1 MLAKCYFVPSNWSWL
16 NKTTF
21 LHCVFQAHHVYA
33 ELTEA
38 KQQFDQM
45 AEDNLK
51 ILAEIKESL
60 GQTVEESS
68 QKSHEEL
75 EDAQQKM

>member
-1 MLAKCYFVPSNWSWL
+1 
-16 NKTTF
+16 
-21 LHCVFQAHHVYA
+21 
-33 ELTEA
+33 
-38 KQQFDQM
+38 M

>member
-1 MLAKCYFVPSNWSWL
+1 V
-16 NKTTF
+16 
-21 LHCVFQAHHVYA
+21 
-33 ELTEA
+33 TEA

-45 AEDNLK
+45 AEDNQK

-68 QKSHEEL
+68 QRSHEER
-75 EDAQQKM
+75 EDVEQKM

>member
-1 MLAKCYFVPSNWSWL
+1 MA
-16 NKTTF
+16 F

-51 ILAEIKESL
+51 ILAEIKENL